1 MVPEEVVEKYDRE
14 MDKLFSDAVR
24 FLITDLARSKSL
36 YEMIGFVGTV
46 SFLVFGTKK
55 CCKMFDF
62 YNSLFQVKVVLL
74 RLFWAH
80 MEGVSV

>member
-55 CCKMFDF
+55 M
-62 YNSLFQVKVVLL
+62 L
-74 RLFWAH
+74 
-80 MEGVSV
+80 